1 MAANRLDDE
10 RGDLAGR
17 AAGAIERRENEGV
30 VSPVVDVIQQE
41 PRLGAARD
49 EEVQGRAEAI
59 PGDVPSLISPPAGCV
74 FHPRCKFAF
83 DRCTKAEPALAE
95 IASGRRAACFI
106 YPQVPEV
113 SERTS
118 PLPAR

>member
-59 PGDVPSLISPPAGCV
+59 PGDVAVPGGDPRRGVDEEEGAPAGGV
-74 FHPRCKFAF
+74 VAPDHVDGASEGPRRF
-83 DRCTKAEPALAE
+83 
-95 IASGRRAACFI
+95 
-106 YPQVPEV
+106 
-113 SERTS
+113 
-118 PLPAR
+118 